1 MVRILKEITVFATDI
16 HGDLEF
22 YQRLLDLALEKKAKY
37 VIIGGDITPLE
48 FLNSLKG
55 IQGQVD
61 FLELQLIPLIKEFKD
76 KSRSE
81 VFIMPGND
89 DYSFIV
95 SVLEKAEINGILKFI
110 HNRVH
115 KLGSRFIAGYSFINP
130 TPFMFKEWE
139 KTEDELKTDLLVLC
153 SKSNTRKM
161 IFSVHA
167 PPFNTKLDV
176 LYDGT
181 HVGSV
186 AVREFLE
193 QKQPYLGLHGHI
205 HESPDV
211 SGDFKDT
218 IGKTLVLNPG
228 SKTPVVFDLNNLKKI
243 ERVNI

>member
-1 MVRILKEITVFATDI
+1 MVRILKEIVIFATDI

-22 YQRLLDLALEKKAKY
+22 YRKLLDLALEKKANY

-48 FLNSLKG
+48 FLYSPAG
-55 IQGQVD
+55 IQGQMD
-61 FLELQLIPLIKEFKD
+61 FLELRLIPLIKEFKD

-95 SVLEKAEINGILKFI
+95 SILEKAEINGILKFI

-139 KTEDELKTDLLVLC
+139 KTENELKTDLLALC
-153 SKSNTRKM
+153 NKDPEKT

-181 HVGSV
+181 HVGSI

-205 HESPDV
+205 HESPDM
-211 SGDFKDT
+211 SGDFKDS
-218 IGKTLVLNPG
+218 IGKTLILNPG
-228 SKTPVVFDLNNLKKI
+228 SKIPIVFDLNNLKKI
-243 ERVNI
+243 ERAVI